1 MAIHLDVQIATRD
14 HSIPA
19 ESDFRRWAGGIQSSD
34 TDAAAC
40 LRIVDKD
47 EARALNHRYRKVDKA
62 TNVLS
67 FPASLP
73 EGVDMN
79 FLGDVVIC
87 APLVAE
93 EATRQGK
100 DAYAHW
106 AHLLVHGI
114 LHLQGYAHDKDEEAE
129 EMEAL
134 ETAILGQLGVRNP
147 Y

>member
-14 HSIPA
+14 RSIPA
-19 ESDFRRWAGGIQSSD
+19 ESDFRKWAGAIRSQ
-34 TDAAAC
+34 DADASAC
-40 LRIVDKD
+40 LRIVDRE
-47 EARALNHRYRKVDKA
+47 EARALNHRYRKVDQA

-67 FPASLP
+67 FPASVPKEAGLQ
-73 EGVDMN
+73 

-87 APLVAE
+87 APVVAE

-100 DAYAHW
+100 EAHAHW

-114 LHLQGYAHDKDEEAE
+114 LHLQGYVHEEDDEAR

-134 ETAILGQLGVRNP
+134 EISILSQLGVGNP

>member
-1 MAIHLDVQIATRD
+1 MSIQLDVQIATRD
-14 HSIPA
+14 RSIPA
-19 ESDFRRWAGGIQSSD
+19 ESDFRRWAGAIQSQ
-34 TDAAAC
+34 DADATAC
-40 LRIVDKD
+40 LRIVDEE
-47 EARALNHRYRKVDKA
+47 EARALNHRYRKVDEA

-73 EGVDMN
+73 RETGLQ

-100 DAYAHW
+100 EAHAHW

-114 LHLQGYAHDKDEEAE
+114 LHLQGYVHEEDDEAR

-134 ETAILGQLGVRNP
+134 EISILSQLGVQSP